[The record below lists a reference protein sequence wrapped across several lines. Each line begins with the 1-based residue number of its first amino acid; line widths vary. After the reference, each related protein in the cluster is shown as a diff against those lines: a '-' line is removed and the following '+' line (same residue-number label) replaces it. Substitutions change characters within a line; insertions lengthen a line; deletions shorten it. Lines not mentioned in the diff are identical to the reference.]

1 MHRIIFIIFILLIAL
16 RADAA
21 MVRVI
26 AIENG
31 RTITIER
38 NGTRSCVVLAGVAI
52 TDELR
57 ARELLRWTIG
67 TSWVMI
73 EPSADGFLAYRSPDA
88 LFINR
93 ELVLRGCA
101 RATLPG
107 IQPAN
112 QLDVTDLGQLDPEGR
127 PSKTAVKE
135 RGSGSGTS
143 RRSRAQTKRATGA
156 GTRAASGA
164 KGSVPRVPSS
174 GARTRGRP
182 PQGSS
187 R

>member
-1 MHRIIFIIFILLIAL
+1 MHRIIFTIFMFLIAL
-16 RADAA
+16 RAEAA
-21 MVRVI
+21 MVRVV

-31 RTITIER
+31 RTLTIER
-38 NGTRSCVVLAGVAI
+38 NGTRSSVVLAGVGI

-67 TSWVMI
+67 TSWVML
-73 EPSADGFLAYRSPDA
+73 EPSGDGFLAYRSPDA

-107 IQPAN
+107 IQPAH
-112 QLDVTDLGQLDPEGR
+112 QLDVTYLGQLHPEGR
-127 PSKTAVKE
+127 PPKTAAKE

-164 KGSVPRVPSS
+164 KGSAAPAPSS